1 MGIKILGDG
10 TFLVTARIVNK
21 QEKKS
26 FMDYKKFQDKFEHFH
41 AKRLILPTTGA
52 PRVDLTQN
60 NFPLDRYIEA
70 DSYI

>member
-21 QEKKS
+21 HEKKS

-41 AKRLILPTTGA
+41 AKVVNLRHFLGEIDFLK
-52 PRVDLTQN
+52 LN
-60 NFPLDRYIEA
+60 
-70 DSYI
+70 